1 MNTKLIFFMLIN
13 RSRSFVDICIIIM
26 NIMKADLHNHSYY
39 SDGVLSPTEV
49 VKLASEAECDLFSLT
64 DHDTTDGILE
74 AKLEADKLN
83 LNLINGVEISALW
96 RNMAIHI
103 LGLGIDIN
111 NDILQTGLE
120 HNQKLRKERAEKIA
134 LGLWRSG
141 IKDALEKTQ
150 RFSKTNMLTRTHFA
164 QMLISEGYCKDM
176 KAVFRRY
183 LTGKKP
189 GSVRVEWEDFD
200 EVVHW
205 IHASGGKAFIAHP
218 FRYRM
223 THTKIKSMLNDFKC
237 VLGDGIEIV
246 TGTSSDEEIQ
256 LGSQWAS
263 KYNLLATCGSDF
275 HGWPNQRVRI
285 GHLRDLPD
293 PAIAVWRYL

>member
-1 MNTKLIFFMLIN
+1 MNIKFLFSVLIN
-13 RSRSFVDICIIIM
+13 HPKNHFDIYIIIV

-39 SDGVLSPTEV
+39 SDGILSPTEV

-64 DHDTTDGILE
+64 DHDTTDGIPE
-74 AKLEADKLN
+74 AQLAADKLN
-83 LNLINGVEISALW
+83 LHLINGVEISALW

-103 LGLGIDIN
+103 LGLGIDVN

-141 IKDALEKTQ
+141 IKDPLEKTQ
-150 RFSKTNMLTRTHFA
+150 SFSKTEMLTRTHFA

-189 GSVRVEWEDFD
+189 GGVGVEWKDLE
-200 EVVHW
+200 EVIYW
-205 IHASGGKAFIAHP
+205 IHKAGGKAFIAHP

-223 THTKIKSMLNDFKC
+223 THKKIKTMVNDFKLL
-237 VLGDGIEIV
+237 LGDGIEVV
-246 TGTSSDEEIQ
+246 TGSSSDEEIR
-256 LGSQWAS
+256 LGSQWVG

-275 HGWPNQRVRI
+275 HGWPNQRIRI
-285 GHLRDLPD
+285 GNLKDLPD
-293 PAIAVWRYL
+293 SQRAVWRYL

>member
-1 MNTKLIFFMLIN
+1 
-13 RSRSFVDICIIIM
+13 
-26 NIMKADLHNHSYY
+26 MKADLHNHSYY

-49 VKLASEAECDLFSLT
+49 VKLASLAGCDLFSLT
-64 DHDTTDGILE
+64 DHDTTDGIAE
-74 AKLEADKLN
+74 AQLEADSLN
-83 LNLINGVEISALW
+83 LNLVNGVEISALW

-103 LGLGIDIN
+103 LGLGIDIK

-150 RFSKTNMLTRTHFA
+150 SFSKTEMLTRTHFA

-189 GSVRVEWEDFD
+189 GGVGVQWEGYDD
-200 EVVHW
+200 VVKW
-205 IHASGGKAFIAHP
+205 IHAAGGKALIAHP
-218 FRYRM
+218 LRYRM
-223 THTKIKSMLNDFKC
+223 THTKIKKMLIDFKNA
-237 VLGDGIEIV
+237 LGDGLEVV
-246 TGTSSDEEIQ
+246 TGTSTQDEIN
-256 LGSQWAS
+256 LSSQWT
-263 KYNLLATCGSDF
+263 KDYNLLASCGSDF
-275 HGWPNQRVRI
+275 HGWPNQRLSI
-285 GHLRDLPD
+285 GNLQDLPD
-293 PAIAVWRYL
+293 TDKAIWRYL

>member
-1 MNTKLIFFMLIN
+1 
-13 RSRSFVDICIIIM
+13 
-26 NIMKADLHNHSYY
+26 MKADLHNHSYY

-49 VKLASEAECDLFSLT
+49 VQLASQAECDLFSLT
-64 DHDTTDGILE
+64 DHDTTGGIAE
-74 AKLEADKLN
+74 AQLEADKLN
-83 LNLINGVEISALW
+83 LNLVNGVEISAFW

-120 HNQKLRKERAEKIA
+120 NNQKLRKERAEKIA
-134 LGLWRSG
+134 LDLWRSG

-150 RFSKTNMLTRTHFA
+150 SFSKTDMLTRTHFA
-164 QMLISEGYCKDM
+164 QMLISEGYCKDI

-189 GSVRVEWEDFD
+189 GGVRVEWEDFD
-200 EVVHW
+200 EVVRW
-205 IHASGGKAFIAHP
+205 IHAAGGKAFIAHP

-223 THTKIKSMLNDFKC
+223 THTKIKTMLNDFKC
-237 VLGDGIEIV
+237 VLGDGIEVV
-246 TGTSSDEEIQ
+246 TGTSSEEEIQ
-256 LGSQWAS
+256 LGNQWAD

-285 GHLRDLPD
+285 GNLRELPD
-293 PAIAVWRYL
+293 PEKAVWKYL

>member
-1 MNTKLIFFMLIN
+1 
-13 RSRSFVDICIIIM
+13 
-26 NIMKADLHNHSYY
+26 MKVDLHNHSYY
-39 SDGVLSPTEV
+39 SDGVLSPSDV
-49 VKLASEAECDLFSLT
+49 VKLASHAQCDLFSLT
-64 DHDTTDGILE
+64 DHDTTDGTPE
-74 AKLEADKLN
+74 AQLEADKLN
-83 LNLINGVEISALW
+83 LNFLNGVEISALW
-96 RNMAIHI
+96 RNMTIHI

-111 NDILQTGLE
+111 NDVLQTGLE
-120 HNQKLRKERAEKIA
+120 HNQKLRIERAEKIA
-134 LGLWRSG
+134 LDLWRSG

-150 RFSKTNMLTRTHFA
+150 SFSRTEMLTRTHFA

-189 GSVRVEWEDFD
+189 GGVSVKWKGFE

-223 THTKIKSMLNDFKC
+223 TNTKIKKLLSDFKE
-237 VLGDGIEIV
+237 VQGDGLEVV
-246 TGTSSDEEIQ
+246 TGTSTAEEVK
-256 LGSQWAS
+256 LSNQWA
-263 KYNLLATCGSDF
+263 KDYNLLASCGSDF

-285 GHLRDLPD
+285 GNLKDLPD
-293 PAIAVWRYL
+293 PEKAVWRYL